1 MKLKMQMIINTTG
14 LVIYSRIQGEANRSI
29 DVLSPEYGAINI
41 SVRGGMKLTG
51 SNAAATQL
59 FAYSKFCI
67 RIDKGRYY
75 LDSSKVIR
83 IFYELRNDIKSY
95 TLACYLADI
104 CRYTGTAN
112 QTAYDVSRLMLNSL
126 HYLCSGE
133 KSCDLIKSIF
143 ELRFMADT
151 GYIPNVIG
159 CAECFKYDGDDIY
172 LLIKEGKLLCSK
184 HFKGNEDEYHVRLS
198 PILLHTI
205 RFIVL
210 CDLERVFNFRISEK
224 VQNELSPVAEKYF
237 LEHIPDKYFPC
248 LDYYHT
254 L

>member
-1 MKLKMQMIINTTG
+1 MSMMINTTG

-29 DVLSPEYGAINI
+29 DILSPEYGAINV
-41 SVRGGMKLTG
+41 SVHGAMKITG

-67 RIDKGRYY
+67 KIQKGRYY

-83 IFYELRNDIKSY
+83 IFYELRNDIKKY

-112 QTAYDVSRLMLNSL
+112 QTAYDVSRLMLNTL
-126 HYLCSGE
+126 HFLCME
-133 KSCDLIKSIF
+133 QADCDLLKSIF

-159 CAECFKYDGDDIY
+159 CNECYKYDGDDMY
-172 LLIKEGKLLCSK
+172 LLIKSGKVLCSA
-184 HFKGNEDEYHVRLS
+184 HFDGEEDEYNVRLT
-198 PILLHTI
+198 PMLLHTI
-205 RFIVL
+205 RYIVL
-210 CDLERVFNFRISEK
+210 CDLKKVFNFRISEGLQK
-224 VQNELSPVAEKYF
+224 KLSPIAERYF
-237 LEHIPDKYFPC
+237 LEHIPDKNFPC
-248 LDYYHT
+248 LDFYHT